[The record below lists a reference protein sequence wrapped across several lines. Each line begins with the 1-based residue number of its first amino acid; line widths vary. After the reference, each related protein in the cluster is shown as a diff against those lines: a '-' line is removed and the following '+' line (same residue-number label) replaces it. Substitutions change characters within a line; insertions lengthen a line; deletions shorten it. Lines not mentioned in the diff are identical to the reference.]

1 MRNSEGTTYFNPC
14 QFYIP
19 LYRNVYERGNRELKN
34 AEDKEERLMLLE
46 SWKQFEVNALFYL
59 QRLFVWSWPDSNLS
73 PLSVYLILA
82 QQNLAAC
89 SDVVYGV
96 Y

>member
-46 SWKQFEVNALFYL
+46 SWKQFEVNVLFYL
-59 QRLFVWSWPDSNLS
+59 QRLFASKMLLLLPMW
-73 PLSVYLILA
+73 
-82 QQNLAAC
+82 
-89 SDVVYGV
+89 
-96 Y
+96 

>member
-46 SWKQFEVNALFYL
+46 SWKQFEVNILSYL
-59 QRLFVWSWPDSNLS
+59 QRLFARSQSDSNLS
-73 PLSVYLILA
+73 PLSVYLTLA
-82 QQNLAAC
+82 QQNVAA
-89 SDVVYGV
+89 SSNVVYAV